1 MLILLL
7 TLAFLFVC
15 LVSSAAAVVSSVC
28 AWIYGQ
34 KIYAHF
40 RRCAPQKWAEV
51 RAEVWAD
58 PRLRLNPMRVLALL
72 TEAANGDERVR
83 LYAERVHSWHSRSAI
98 AFAAAIIS
106 GLILG
111 LLGQAE

>member
-1 MLILLL
+1 
-7 TLAFLFVC
+7 
-15 LVSSAAAVVSSVC
+15 
-28 AWIYGQ
+28 
-34 KIYAHF
+34 
-40 RRCAPQKWAEV
+40 
-51 RAEVWAD
+51 
-58 PRLRLNPMRVLALL
+58 MRVLALL